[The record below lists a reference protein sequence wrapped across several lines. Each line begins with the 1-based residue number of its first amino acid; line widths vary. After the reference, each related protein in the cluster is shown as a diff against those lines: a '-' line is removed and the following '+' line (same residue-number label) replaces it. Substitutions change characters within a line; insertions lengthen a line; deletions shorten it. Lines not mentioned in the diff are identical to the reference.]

1 MNTKPP
7 LETDTIDR
15 LFLELSQV
23 TRARTNR
30 DMAFELALREAHNV
44 CRSMHAIVD
53 RKGKETN
60 WGSFKNILEDALEN
74 QAIILQMHGEKK

>member
-1 MNTKPP
+1 MNTNPP

-30 DMAFELALREAHNV
+30 DMDFEFALRDANDT
-44 CRSMHAIVD
+44 CRSMHAIVE
-53 RKGKETN
+53 RKGKATN
-60 WGSFKNILEDALEN
+60 WDEFKAILENSLEN
-74 QAIILQMHGEKK
+74 QRAALELHGEKK

>member
-30 DMAFELALREAHNV
+30 DMDFEFALREANEV

-74 QAIILQMHGEKK
+74 QADVLKNHGEKQ

>member
-30 DMAFELALREAHNV
+30 DMDFEFALREANEV
-44 CRSMHAIVD
+44 CRSMHAIVE
-53 RKGKETN
+53 RKGDKTN
-60 WGSFKNILEDALEN
+60 WKAFQQILGDALEN
-74 QAIILQMHGEKK
+74 QAYVLQNHGEKK

>member
-30 DMAFELALREAHNV
+30 DMDFEFALREANEL
-44 CRSMHAIVD
+44 CRSMYQIAA
-53 RKGKETN
+53 RNGAGTN
-60 WGSFKNILEDALEN
+60 WETFQGRLGDALDR
-74 QAIILQMHGEKK
+74 QHVILKNHGEKK